1 MRIFLVLGLVIYPL
15 LVYLFIDRLQ
25 PILLVGL
32 FALLA
37 IGRLLSLPN
46 LDKRYVSIGLSVILI
61 FCACAVI
68 GQQFEVLKLYP
79 VIISLAGAVFGI
91 YTLIVPPSAI
101 EQLVRIL
108 GMQVETER
116 AENYL
121 RGVTILWIGFFILNA
136 CIAAGTAVSAS
147 TGLWALY
154 NGLIS
159 YIIIASIFVAE
170 YIFRQWY
177 RKKHG
182 SV

>member
-25 PILLVGL
+25 PILLIGI

-46 LDKRYVSIGLSVILI
+46 LNKRFVSIGLIIIIL
-61 FCACAVI
+61 FCICAI
-68 GQQFEVLKLYP
+68 AGQQFGVLKLYP
-79 VIISLAGAVFGI
+79 VLISLAGAIYGI

-101 EQLVRIL
+101 EQIVRIMN
-108 GMQVETER
+108 MQVKTER

-121 RGVTILWIGFFILNA
+121 RGVTILWVGFFILNA

-147 TGLWALY
+147 TGIWALY

-159 YIIIASIFVAE
+159 YIIIAVIFSAE
-170 YIFRQWY
+170 YIFRAWY
-177 RKKHG
+177 RKKYG